1 MALGGLRVHLC
12 NHHGIRAWH
21 CPLHHPEAAGAALRS
36 PTLPAAI
43 PRESQPAR
51 HHQGAFRECHTA
63 GIQLCGAS
71 ETGLPSWQDAF
82 EGRQAA
88 ESPRSV
94 LVTHLALY
102 SLLQKPARIINKN
115 NSNNN
120 KIKLTFAKHREW
132 PAPASSPEPHP
143 SPVMWCRG
151 ASPSR

>member
-1 MALGGLRVHLC
+1 MSICVTIMASGHGTAPSTTQRPLVPPCAAPPSLPPSPGG
-12 NHHGIRAWH
+12 
-21 CPLHHPEAAGAALRS
+21 
-36 PTLPAAI
+36 
-43 PRESQPAR
+43 SQPAR

-115 NSNNN
+115 
-120 KIKLTFAKHREW
+120 KQ
-132 PAPASSPEPHP
+132 
-143 SPVMWCRG
+143 
-151 ASPSR
+151 